1 MLKNH
6 RIIDTDAHVFE
17 PLDMWGE
24 YLEPAYKSFA
34 PSSDMK
40 IQGEPIYAKV
50 SPEVIAHWTRQ
61 ILTAHPQ
68 ARLNGFTDRLH
79 LTSMEKMGIDVSF
92 LYPTLGLAI
101 QSIDTMNPQV
111 AGAFTRAY
119 NNWLRDFCSDAPQQL
134 QGIGVVNRHDPAEMV
149 PELHRIAKFG
159 WTAVC
164 LRPNPVKGRLLSDP
178 AYEPFWQECEDL
190 GIAVGIHEGTH
201 SRIPSTGAERFNT
214 RFALRTCSHPME
226 QMMAMLALIEGGVLE
241 RHPKLKVGFMESGC
255 GWLPYWLWRMDEE
268 YECHYWEVK
277 DNVKMKPS
285 EYFRRQCFITFEP
298 SEPYLD
304 RIIADVGTDNLLF
317 GSDYPHIHWQID
329 AAAPAVLDIDRVL
342 RDRLP
347 SATVQKILWD
357 NPARF
362 YGVEK

>member
-1 MLKNH
+1 MLKSD
-6 RIIDTDAHVFE
+6 RIIDADAHVFE

-24 YLEPAYKSFA
+24 YLEPDYKSFA

-50 SPEVIAHWTRQ
+50 SSEVVAHWTKQ
-61 ILTAHPQ
+61 ILTAHPL
-68 ARLNGFTDRLH
+68 ARLNGFTSQLH
-79 LTSMEKMGIDVSF
+79 LTSMKKMGIDVSF
-92 LYPTLGLAI
+92 IYPTLGLAI
-101 QSIDTMNPQV
+101 QSIDTMVPQV

-119 NNWLRDFCSDAPQQL
+119 NNWLHDFCSDNLQQL

-149 PELHRIAKFG
+149 PELHRITKFG
-159 WTAVC
+159 WTAIC

-178 AYEPFWQECEDL
+178 AYEPFWQECEEL

-201 SRIPSTGAERFNT
+201 SRLPSTGAERFDT
-214 RFALRTCSHPME
+214 RFALRACSHPME

-277 DNVKMKPS
+277 DKVKMKPS
-285 EYFRRQCFITFEP
+285 DYFRRQCFITFEP

-304 RIIADVGTDNLLF
+304 RIIEDIGADNLLF
-317 GSDYPHIHWQID
+317 GSDYPHIHWSID
-329 AAAPAVLDIDRVL
+329 TAAPAVLDIHQVL
-342 RDRLP
+342 KDRLS
-347 SATVQKILWD
+347 SATIQKILWD
-357 NPARF
+357 NPAHF
-362 YGVEK
+362 YGYR